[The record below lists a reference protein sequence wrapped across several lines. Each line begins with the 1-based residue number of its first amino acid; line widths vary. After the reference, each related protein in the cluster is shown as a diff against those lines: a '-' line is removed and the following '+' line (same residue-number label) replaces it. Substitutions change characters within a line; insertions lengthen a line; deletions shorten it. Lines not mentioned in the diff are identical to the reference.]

1 MPRRDRSDKPGF
13 DTGNDDLNT
22 ALDELAR
29 AFYEGTGRQGGRQ
42 HVSNVFE
49 AVETVLREAERDE

>member
-29 AFYEGTGRQGGRQ
+29 AFYGGGRQ
-42 HVSNVFE
+42 HASNVFE